1 LLWFVFQIGS
11 HTSAQVSFRQ
21 RPFYLSFL
29 SGRDYRQM
37 PPHSALILVLIFIS
51 LLANYI
57 ECLYVDLFAIC
68 ASLVMY
74 GFKSFA

>member
-1 LLWFVFQIGS
+1 
-11 HTSAQVSFRQ
+11 
-21 RPFYLSFL
+21 
-29 SGRDYRQM
+29 
-37 PPHSALILVLIFIS
+37 

-74 GFKSFA
+74 GFKSFAWL